1 VALVVFVKSFVSLAD
16 IFYRVIH
23 VEQPLFAPRPNA
35 TAEDDGVL
43 LTIWADMTTNTS
55 FLQVLD
61 GQSMQ
66 EVARAE
72 MPYIIQAHFHGKW
85 CPEGET
91 YCVGL

>member
-1 VALVVFVKSFVSLAD
+1 MATHAKQ
-16 IFYRVIH
+16 
-23 VEQPLFAPRPNA
+23 QPLFAPHPNA

-43 LTIWADMTTNTS
+43 ISIWVDVNTETS
-55 FLQVLD
+55 FLQLLD
-61 GQSMQ
+61 GQTME

>member
-1 VALVVFVKSFVSLAD
+1 M
-16 IFYRVIH
+16 
-23 VEQPLFAPRPNA
+23 N
-35 TAEDDGVL
+35 
-43 LTIWADMTTNTS
+43 TNTS

-66 EVARAE
+66 EGARAE

-85 CPEGET
+85 CPEGQT